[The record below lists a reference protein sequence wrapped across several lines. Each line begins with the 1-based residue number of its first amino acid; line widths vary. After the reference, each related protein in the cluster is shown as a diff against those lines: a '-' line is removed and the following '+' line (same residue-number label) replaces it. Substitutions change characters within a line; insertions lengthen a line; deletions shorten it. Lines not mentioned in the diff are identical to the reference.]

1 MDNNYLIKR
10 AIGDALGT
18 ALYVFLVSQIMIHG
32 DQLFGEIENNSF
44 APMVFLLLFL
54 FSALVT
60 GYLVLG
66 KPIMMYLDGQK
77 KEAVRLLFYTGAFL
91 FCLMLT
97 GFVIILAGK

>member
-1 MDNNYLIKR
+1 MDNNSLIKR

-18 ALYVFLVSQIMIHG
+18 ALYVFLVSQIMING
-32 DQLFGEIENNSF
+32 EKIFGEVKDTFF

-77 KEAVRLLFYTGAFL
+77 KEALKLLFYTGATL
-91 FCLMLT
+91 FVLLLT
-97 GFVIILAGK
+97 GFITIIAWR